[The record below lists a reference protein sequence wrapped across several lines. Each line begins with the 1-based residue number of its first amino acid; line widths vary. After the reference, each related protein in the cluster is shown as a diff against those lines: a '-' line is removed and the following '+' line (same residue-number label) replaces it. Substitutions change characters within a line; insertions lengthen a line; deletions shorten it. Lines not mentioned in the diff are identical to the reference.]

1 MTGQCLWCHAKCLW
15 PLCHYLQIWHCHW
28 WTRGWLYVGF
38 HCTVPLPA
46 VKSCLH
52 YSIHNDIEQQG
63 RDHAALFNASLNW
76 GIPLKV
82 TFSYAYTIVARI
94 WFLETCA
101 QFSVLSIKSTDIHC
115 WGCSKVNEYNDYS
128 FVICHIKSSFFSW
141 IARWWTSNQSILGL
155 GESGPAAHQLSAL
168 AVSRNVVG
176 GFPWRISQWLINGLC
191 PGSFYIGGCCY
202 FST

>member
-1 MTGQCLWCHAKCLW
+1 MNGQCLWCHAKCLW

-28 WTRGWLYVGF
+28 RTRGRLYVGI

-82 TFSYAYTIVARI
+82 TFSYAYTVVARI
-94 WFLETCA
+94 WFLEICA
-101 QFSVLSIKSTDIHC
+101 QISVLSIKSTNIHC
-115 WGCSKVNEYNDYS
+115 WRLLKSQWIQWL
-128 FVICHIKSSFFSW
+128 FICHLSYQILFFSW

-155 GESGPAAHQLSAL
+155 GESGPAACQLSAL

-176 GFPWRISQWLINGLC
+176 GFPWRIFQWLINGLC
-191 PGSFYIGGCCY
+191 PSNIFIGGCCY